1 MFGIKFIKFDS
12 MTYVIQYKK
21 GQIVNEGRG
30 LSFFYFAP
38 HTSITAIPLG
48 SIDVN
53 FIFSETTLDFQPVS
67 VQGQI
72 TYKVRDPK
80 QLADLLDFSVND
92 KGQLK
97 TNDHEKLNDR
107 IINEAKTATL
117 SFIRKLSLQDAII
130 SSTELEKIISAGLA
144 NSKTINSL
152 GIEPLSV
159 NVLAIKANPETSKA
173 LEAKARENL
182 LKQAD
187 LAIYERRNFSVEQER
202 KIRQSELNTEI
213 AIVEKQKEIAEKQME
228 REISEAQNDRKIR
241 EMKIEA
247 DISVENKRQDLIK
260 MQVDNEKQISDA
272 QGYAIEA
279 KIKPYRDMDWK
290 LLSAL
295 SPQTTDA
302 GTNIALAFREL
313 AENAGKI
320 GTLNISPDL
329 LDSLTKPQR

>member
-1 MFGIKFIKFDS
+1 MFGFKFIKFDS
-12 MTYVIQYKK
+12 MTYVIQYKN

-53 FIFSETTLDFQPVS
+53 FIFSETTIDYQAVS

-92 KGQLK
+92 KGLLK
-97 TNDHEKLNDR
+97 TTDHEKLNDR

-117 SFIRKLSLQDAII
+117 SFISKLTLQDAII
-130 SSTELEKIISAGLA
+130 SSTELEKIITVGL
-144 NSKTINSL
+144 NHSKTVNSL

-173 LEAKARENL
+173 LEAKAREDL
-182 LKQAD
+182 LKSAD

-213 AIVEKQKEIAEKQME
+213 AIVEKKKEIAEKQME
-228 REISEAQNDRKIR
+228 RQVSEAHNDRKIR

-247 DISVENKRQDLIK
+247 DIAVENKRQDLIR
-260 MQVDNEKQISDA
+260 MQVENEKHIADA

-279 KIKPYRDMDWK
+279 SVKPYRNMDWK
-290 LLSAL
+290 LLNAL
-295 SPQTTDA
+295 SPQTGDA
-302 GTNIALAFREL
+302 GNNIALAFREL

-320 GTLNISPDL
+320 GNLNISPEL
-329 LDSLTKPQR
+329 LESLTKTTR